1 MGKVIVPCVQ
11 QIARVANRSITP
23 KPLIHQVQVTMP
35 PIPEFIVIQILS
47 VQCVHGLGLGVID
60 WRWLIVKIAAAPE
73 PVSACLSVSS
83 YGSTQFQCLINALSE
98 YNV

>member
-1 MGKVIVPCVQ
+1 MEKVIVPCVQ

-23 KPLIHQVQVTMP
+23 KPLINQVQVTMP

-60 WRWLIVKIAAAPE
+60 WRWLIAAAPE
-73 PVSACLSVSS
+73 PVSECLSVSS

-98 YNV
+98 